1 MEAAAKFKEMA
12 LASKD
17 AMEEFNDF
25 AEDRAT
31 SWAFDEIR
39 RLTALCEEQGKQI
52 AFDCSSHQCDRIYDL
67 ASPHIEAC
75 LKAESALSQAR
86 EEVAAK
92 QWVVDVL
99 AEDLKGWKARAEAAE
114 QREKGLREDAE
125 RWRALIGCARV
136 RVLGSAGIV
145 TANDQG
151 YAHIGLEIWTH
162 HTASSE
168 PEAIEWLT
176 KFADKAKAA
185 LAAASKIP

>member
-114 QREKGLREDAE
+114 QREKVLQELLEESKQFCLKIDCDGDNLNIELARRIHAVLAAE
-125 RWRALIGCARV
+125 R
-136 RVLGSAGIV
+136 V
-145 TANDQG
+145 T
-151 YAHIGLEIWTH
+151 
-162 HTASSE
+162 
-168 PEAIEWLT
+168 
-176 KFADKAKAA
+176 K
-185 LAAASKIP
+185 